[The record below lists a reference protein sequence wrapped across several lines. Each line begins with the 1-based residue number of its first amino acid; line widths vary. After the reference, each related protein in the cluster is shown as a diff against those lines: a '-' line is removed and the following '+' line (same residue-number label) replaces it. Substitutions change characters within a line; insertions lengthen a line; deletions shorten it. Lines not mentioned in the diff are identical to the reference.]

1 MQQHYTYSCEDEISH
16 MKMSYNQQQGSDNNR
31 TQFLREV
38 SEESE
43 MEEVTGGEDE
53 EEEDDSTTDT
63 ADLQPH
69 QTGEYHKQ
77 TDKPNGGAV
86 AEASNGDASSPPQQA
101 FLRPGYRH
109 SSEEVS

>member
-1 MQQHYTYSCEDEISH
+1 
-16 MKMSYNQQQGSDNNR
+16 MSYNNQQQGSDNNR
-31 TQFLREV
+31 TQFLREL

-77 TDKPNGGAV
+77 TDKPTRGAV

-101 FLRPGYRH
+101 LLRPGYRH